1 MKHTQCSLKIIIKV
15 VDGPLSKRM
24 KHFVSTNKSN
34 KLSRENGY
42 QYNSFYA

>member
-15 VDGPLSKRM
+15 IHGPLLKCM
-24 KHFVSTNKSN
+24 KYFVSANKSN